1 MDQEG
6 DKQIK
11 ILVDADACPV
21 KDSILRVAKQYCLS
35 VIFFVDTSHILEDD
49 YAEVV
54 VVSKG
59 RDTVD
64 FALANRA
71 EKNDIV
77 VTQDY
82 GLAAMVFS
90 KGARAIH
97 PSGMVYTR
105 ENMDRLLFERHL
117 HAKIRRAGGRHSGP
131 PKRRREQDIRFEKA
145 FERLCAVCS
154 E

>member
-1 MDQEG
+1 MQ
-6 DKQIK
+6 
-11 ILVDADACPV
+11 
-21 KDSILRVAKQYCLS
+21 VAKRHCLP

-49 YAEVV
+49 YAEVI

-71 EKNDIV
+71 EEKDIV

-97 PSGMVYTR
+97 PSGMVYTK

-131 PKRRREQDIRFEKA
+131 SKRRRDQDIRFQSALEG
-145 FERLCAVCS
+145 LCAVCS